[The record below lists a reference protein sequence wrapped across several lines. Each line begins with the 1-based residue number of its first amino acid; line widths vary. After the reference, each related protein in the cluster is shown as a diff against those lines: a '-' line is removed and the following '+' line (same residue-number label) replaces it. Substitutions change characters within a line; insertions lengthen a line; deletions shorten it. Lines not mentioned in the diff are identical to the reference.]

1 MTSRLSKLLTFVA
14 AIAAFGFAGV
24 GGVWLLLSSGDVWP
38 ALFWGVLWGTVVT
51 VTLVAFIGFL
61 RETDPDGIA
70 GDHVV
75 VAPPTTP
82 LPPATD
88 KSAPWPD
95 EWLAPALA
103 TVFEGT
109 PYVVRSNGHSV
120 LVHADLTD
128 ARWQHLATRRS
139 LEHAFVARFT
149 PTGKPGV
156 VKRTDESRQVESHAG
171 VAGLGAQIAVSS
183 GREFTYTRR
192 KEWSLGLEG
201 FRKQVDYEFSTAEI
215 NVPVKEILGRA
226 GWREALD
233 SETKGAL
240 VMGAMG
246 LSALVLV
253 PLALGVTALVG

>member
-1 MTSRLSKLLTFVA
+1 MTSRLRKLVTFVA
-14 AIAAFGFAGV
+14 AVVGFSLALA
-24 GGVWLLLSSGDVWP
+24 GGVWLFLSDGQPWP
-38 ALFWGVLWGTVVT
+38 ALFWGVVWGIAVVVT
-51 VTLVAFIGFL
+51 LIAFIGFL
-61 RETDPDGIA
+61 RETDPDATA
-70 GDHVV
+70 GEHVV

-103 TVFEGT
+103 TAFEGT

>member
-1 MTSRLSKLLTFVA
+1 MTSRLRKLVTFVA
-14 AIAAFGFAGV
+14 ALVAFSLALA
-24 GGVWLLLSSGDVWP
+24 GGVWLFLSDGQTWP
-38 ALFWGVLWGTVVT
+38 ALGWGVVWGIAVV

-61 RETDPDGIA
+61 RETDPDA
-70 GDHVV
+70 TADEHVV
-75 VAPPTTP
+75 VTPPTTP

-88 KSAPWPD
+88 KSAPWPY

-103 TVFEGT
+103 TAFEGT

-120 LVHADLTD
+120 LVHADLAD
-128 ARWQHLATRRS
+128 ARWQHLATRRH

-149 PTGKPGV
+149 PTDKPGV
-156 VKRTDESRQVESHAG
+156 VRRTDESRQVESHAG
-171 VAGLGAQIAVSS
+171 VTGLGAQIAVTS

-253 PLALGVTALVG
+253 PLVLGVKALVG